1 MQSLLEEEYGNN
13 DVDEGVVIVLD
24 AKKVLLPK
32 TPDGVFL
39 VNTPEP
45 TLWILEAKRHLT
57 VRHGVVCLEASGPL
71 ACLSPPLLS
80 PLTRC
85 HYPPPPPLLPCPPF
99 HRTNT
104 TTPRNNCTGTRKPP
118 R

>member
-71 ACLSPPLLS
+71 AC
-80 PLTRC
+80 
-85 HYPPPPPLLPCPPF
+85 
-99 HRTNT
+99 
-104 TTPRNNCTGTRKPP
+104 
-118 R
+118 

>member
-13 DVDEGVVIVLD
+13 ELVIVLD

-45 TLWILEAKRHLT
+45 TLWIMEAKRHLN

-71 ACLSPPLLS
+71 AC
-80 PLTRC
+80 
-85 HYPPPPPLLPCPPF
+85 
-99 HRTNT
+99 
-104 TTPRNNCTGTRKPP
+104 
-118 R
+118 